1 MAHIAQIQL
10 PPCRIVEGSASRS
23 TSLGMNGRKL
33 DQPQF
38 YIGLAMP
45 KSDPRVGEV
54 WQAYMSTALQYFAS
68 NNYIIESIRAGIRP
82 NGFAFKWVDG
92 DDPKR
97 RDREGNA
104 GHWILKVKSIYAF
117 KVVDQNNQ
125 PIDPAVLKTG
135 FYADALLGLD
145 GNKQFNDKA
154 GLFVNPIFIRWLFPG
169 YGKEIISGPDA
180 NKVMG
185 AAPTSPPP
193 GAQQAPGGYG
203 GPAGGYPGPAGNH
216 QPAGGIQGNV
226 PGMAPGAYPA
236 PSAGP
241 SNVGYQATSPAAHA
255 PQSAPGGWQEPAVNP
270 QQTTHYPAATGM
282 ATGPSNGPN
291 GGNVSGPATY
301 AAPAAPHSHP
311 QQPAG
316 GPAVPAGATQ
326 HGAPSMH
333 PGQASPTAYPSSAPV
348 HGFSHGNPN
357 G

>member
-68 NNYIIESIRAGIRP
+68 NNYIIESIKAGIRP

-104 GHWILKVKSIYAF
+104 GHWILKVKSIFAF

-169 YGKEIISGPDA
+169 YGKEIIGGPDA

-193 GAQQAPGGYG
+193 GAQQA
-203 GPAGGYPGPAGNH
+203 AGGYPGPAGNH
-216 QPAGGIQGNV
+216 QPAGGFQGNV
-226 PGMAPGAYPA
+226 PENYPA
-236 PSAGP
+236 PSAGH
-241 SNVGYQATSPAAHA
+241 VHQAPPASAGA

-270 QQTTHYPAATGM
+270 TAYAPAGGPAGPGGYTQM
-282 ATGPSNGPN
+282 APGAQNAPSVTASPSN
-291 GGNVSGPATY
+291 
-301 AAPAAPHSHP
+301 P

-326 HGAPSMH
+326 HGVPSMH

>member
-68 NNYIIESIRAGIRP
+68 NNYIVESIKAGIRP

-97 RDREGNA
+97 RDKEGNA
-104 GHWILKVKSIYAF
+104 GHWILKVKSIFAF

-125 PIDPAVLKTG
+125 PIDAAVLKTG

-193 GAQQAPGGYG
+193 GAQQA
-203 GPAGGYPGPAGNH
+203 AGGYPGPAGNH
-216 QPAGGIQGNV
+216 QPAGGV
-226 PGMAPGAYPA
+226 PGNYPA

-241 SNVGYQATSPAAHA
+241 SHVGHQAPPSSAGA
-255 PQSAPGGWQEPAVNP
+255 PQSAPGGWQEPSVNP
-270 QQTTHYPAATGM
+270 HYAQSAPDPSASPQAAQ
-282 ATGPSNGPN
+282 A
-291 GGNVSGPATY
+291 PATQY
-301 AAPAAPHSHP
+301 ASPAGQPGQSSHP

-326 HGAPSMH
+326 HAVPSMH

>member
-68 NNYIIESIRAGIRP
+68 NNYIIESIKAGIRP

-97 RDREGNA
+97 RDKEGNA
-104 GHWILKVKSIYAF
+104 GHWILKVKSIFAF

-125 PIDPAVLKTG
+125 PIDAAVLKTG

-193 GAQQAPGGYG
+193 GAQQA
-203 GPAGGYPGPAGNH
+203 AGGYPGPAGNH
-216 QPAGGIQGNV
+216 QPAGGV
-226 PGMAPGAYPA
+226 PGNYPA
-236 PSAGP
+236 PSAGHVHQAPP
-241 SNVGYQATSPAAHA
+241 SSAGA
-255 PQSAPGGWQEPAVNP
+255 PQSAPGGWQEPGVNP
-270 QQTTHYPAATGM
+270 QYHAPSAGAPMASQTPVAGATG
-282 ATGPSNGPN
+282 AYPSN
-291 GGNVSGPATY
+291 
-301 AAPAAPHSHP
+301 P

-316 GPAVPAGATQ
+316 APAVPAGATQ

-333 PGQASPTAYPSSAPV
+333 PGQASPTAYPSNTPV